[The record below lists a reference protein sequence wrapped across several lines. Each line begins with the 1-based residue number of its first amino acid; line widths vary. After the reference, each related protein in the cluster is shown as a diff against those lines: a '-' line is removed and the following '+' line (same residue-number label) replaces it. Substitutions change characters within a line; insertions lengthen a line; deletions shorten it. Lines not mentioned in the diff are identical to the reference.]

1 MGLANHKVVTVTVN
15 SIVTVS
21 SRSTKYDNFKGCL
34 GFSMPDQWSRSDDQL
49 EVELFDAEM
58 FGQAGVVQ
66 VVFLLNLG
74 GARVQSTI

>member
-1 MGLANHKVVTVTVN
+1 
-15 SIVTVS
+15 
-21 SRSTKYDNFKGCL
+21 
-34 GFSMPDQWSRSDDQL
+34 MPGQWSRSDDQL